1 MTSIDTIISGEA
13 FMPHGHC
20 YFWDPFILWSHAIS
34 DGVIA
39 LAYFIIPFSLVE
51 IVRRRNDFRYMWVVS
66 LFALFILG
74 CGTTHLMDVIVIWK
88 PYYLIDSIVRIITA
102 LASIGTAVMLIVITP
117 KLILI
122 PSAEKWK
129 KMNEDLRML
138 NESLEEKVQQRTKAL
153 AESAATFEF
162 VTDTIPQLVWT
173 APASGRLDYFNQNWF
188 EYTQLKFSQSKDLG
202 WLSAIHEDDQQDVRE
217 AWEQSVREGQKFEM
231 ECRISDGK
239 TSSYRWHLLR
249 ALAMKD
255 ENNEVSK
262 WFGTAT
268 DIHEQKQKTEELSK
282 LNEELDSFVYTASHD
297 LKAPLTNLEGLVSML
312 QNKIADATRT
322 DTLFP
327 MIRQQLTQLK
337 LVISD
342 LGDIGRIEKEA
353 KEDFIPVSLE
363 EIINEFKNSN
373 RVLINETGTRFR
385 INLELDEVY
394 FSVNS
399 IRSLLYNLLEN
410 AIKYRKMD
418 EAPQLEIATVSRRDF
433 WELRVSDN
441 GIGIPAEFHH
451 KVFDMFRRYHR
462 DSRGTGIGLY
472 IVKRIA
478 EKHGGKAS
486 VESEVG
492 SGSTFV
498 VRIPQVYMHNKEIQ
512 DKKKG

>member
-1 MTSIDTIISGEA
+1 MIEASLSSDA

-74 CGTTHLMDVIVIWK
+74 CGTTHLMDVVVIWK
-88 PYYLIDSIVRIITA
+88 PYYLLDSIVRIITA
-102 LASIGTAVMLIVITP
+102 LASIGTAIMLIIITP

-129 KMNEDLRML
+129 KMNEELRFL

-153 AESAATFEF
+153 AESAASFEF

-173 APASGRLDYFNQNWF
+173 APASGKLDYFNQNWF
-188 EYTQLKFSQSKDLG
+188 EYTQLNFSQSEDMG
-202 WLSAIHEDDQQDVRE
+202 WLSAIHPDDQPRMRE
-217 AWEQSVREGQKFEM
+217 AWEFSVNNGQKFEM
-231 ECRISDGK
+231 ECRIRDGK
-239 TSSYRWHLLR
+239 TNSYRWHLLR

-255 ENNEVSK
+255 ENQTVSK

-297 LKAPLTNLEGLVSML
+297 LKAPLTNLEGLVNML
-312 QNKIADATRT
+312 EDKNTPAMQTE
-322 DTLFP
+322 TLFP
-327 MIRQQLTQLK
+327 MVRKQLTQLK

-353 KEDFIPVSLE
+353 MEEFTPVSLE

-373 RVLINETGTRFR
+373 QVLINETNTRFH
-385 INLELDEVY
+385 INLESDEVY

-399 IRSLLYNLLEN
+399 IRSLLHNLLEN
-410 AIKYRKMD
+410 AIKYRKPD
-418 EAPQLEIATVSRRDF
+418 AAPYLEISTTHKQEF
-433 WELRVSDN
+433 WELRVRDN
-441 GIGIPAEFHH
+441 GIGIPPEFHH

-472 IVKRIA
+472 IVKRIT
-478 EKHGGKAS
+478 EKYGGEVR
-486 VESEVG
+486 VESEPDI
-492 SGSTFV
+492 GSTFII
-498 VRIPQVYMHNKEIQ
+498 RIPHESMR
-512 DKKKG
+512 KKTNQAEQEG